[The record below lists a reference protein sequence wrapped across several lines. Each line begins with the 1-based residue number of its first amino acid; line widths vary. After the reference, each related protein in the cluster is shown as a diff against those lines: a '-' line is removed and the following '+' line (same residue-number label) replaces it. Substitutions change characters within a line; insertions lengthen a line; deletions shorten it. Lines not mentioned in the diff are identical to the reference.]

1 MMERG
6 QEDVKK
12 VNLGKKEEIKLV
24 VFKKC
29 REIN

>member
-6 QEDVKK
+6 QDVKK